1 METSEKGC
9 AGVCPKCGQ
18 FMLEMKPD
26 NPAFND
32 YVFELLKKA
41 SIAADRRVKEEE
53 DLFEG
58 YLITQ
63 ADALSI
69 RDYFDGMM
77 GMAEMAL
84 IPEDFDSL
92 KKKLTEARLKSSKD
106 SLKRLFSYKQGE
118 ALRYIDF
125 IREEMEIEE
134 ENNAKEFKRI
144 EPDIRP
150 KMAKVLSIIKEL
162 SREGDAMVSVSL
174 NEIVRKCQAE
184 GLNIG
189 DILRSIEFLKR
200 DGEIFEPAKDR
211 IQLI

>member
-69 RDYFDGMM
+69 RDYFDRVREEVEFAAIPEEVRLVREKLADARLHSKKEHLQRLFRYKRDEMLLY
-77 GMAEMAL
+77 ANYRLEEMARQD
-84 IPEDFDSL
+84 EGF
-92 KKKLTEARLKSSKD
+92 T
-106 SLKRLFSYKQGE
+106 
-118 ALRYIDF
+118 
-125 IREEMEIEE
+125 EE
-134 ENNAKEFKRI
+134 ELTPCSEFSAR
-144 EPDIRP
+144 
-150 KMAKVLSIIKEL
+150 MARVLSTIVDL
-162 SREGDAMVSVSL
+162 SSEGAGAKLVPINTL
-174 NEIVRKCQAE
+174 IEKCKSD
-184 GLNIG
+184 GLMIG
-189 DILRSIEFLKR
+189 DIMRAIERLKR
-200 DGEIFEPAKDR
+200 EGEIFEPMRGR
-211 IQLI
+211 ILPI